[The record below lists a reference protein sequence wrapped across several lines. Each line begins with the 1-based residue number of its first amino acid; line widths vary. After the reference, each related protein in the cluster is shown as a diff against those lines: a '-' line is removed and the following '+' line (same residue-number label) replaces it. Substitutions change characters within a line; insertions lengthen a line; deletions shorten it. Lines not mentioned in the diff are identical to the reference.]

1 VGGLHAGAG
10 VKWDSSLRIRGL
22 TDSTPLALLCAN
34 FIQVTSITLDPF
46 PRLSNK
52 VPTSRLPMS
61 AFPAISTDAMAD
73 AFQVASAAF
82 GLSQILIQLGKEIY
96 DFFKEVPH
104 IHTRLQDLV
113 QRTEANYQDVL
124 CVNDVLEAWAKHHEI
139 PNEREKRLISNLVD
153 RTTECS
159 KSAALIQNEI
169 GNIKRAAA
177 GVHFWERPEFI
188 RTSIL
193 HLGLESNRTIPRF
206 ESAIG
211 EQKQAISTLLQCL
224 SMYEPLIFIMLLYHE
239 HDADITDRYAALGQP
254 SIGNGSDFLPKRAT
268 EEHIR
273 NQSEERVNTASSAHS
288 GEESIKEAVEAC
300 KKGDIDSLRST
311 LGGNVEA
318 GKCSDIKGGRTY
330 LHHVAQHLDG
340 PIAHR
345 FLECLVEEYR
355 TDVNAR
361 SKITGETPLHIAV
374 GQRKVELAKAL
385 ILRGANANVAT
396 NGGKTPL
403 SLAVANRVDTQLIEL
418 MVKKGATCD
427 VQAIHCR
434 AREKKVQVGQNGMSK
449 VSSSVSERPLRQRFR
464 LSSVSSR
471 RSN

>member
-1 VGGLHAGAG
+1 ML
-10 VKWDSSLRIRGL
+10 
-22 TDSTPLALLCAN
+22 
-34 FIQVTSITLDPF
+34 
-46 PRLSNK
+46 
-52 VPTSRLPMS
+52 
-61 AFPAISTDAMAD
+61 MAD

-82 GLSQILIQLGKEIY
+82 GLSQILIQLGREIY

-104 IHTRLQDLV
+104 IHTKLQDLV
-113 QRTEANYQDVL
+113 QRTNANYQNVL
-124 CVNDVLEAWAKHHEI
+124 CVKDVLDAWAEHHKI

-159 KSAALIQNEI
+159 KSAELIQNEI
-169 GNIKRAAA
+169 VNIKKAAVS
-177 GVHFWERPEFI
+177 VHFWERPEFI
-188 RTSIL
+188 KLSIL

-206 ESAIG
+206 EGAIG

-224 SMYEPLIFIMLLYHE
+224 SMYEPLIFIMLLYHQ
-239 HDADITDRYAALGQP
+239 HDTNITDRYAFLSQRP
-254 SIGNGSDFLPKRAT
+254 IDNRSDFLPERAT

-273 NQSEERVNTASSAHS
+273 NHFEERVNAASSTHS

-300 KKGDIDSLRST
+300 RKGDIDSLRSI

-340 PIAHR
+340 PIAHL

-355 TDVNAR
+355 IDVNAR

-374 GQRKVELAKAL
+374 GQRKVELAKKL
-385 ILRGANANVAT
+385 ILKGAKANVET

-418 MVKKGATCD
+418 MIKKGATCD

-434 AREKKVQVGQNGMSK
+434 AREKKVHEPMGQNSMSK
-449 VSSSVSERPLRQRFR
+449 VSRSVSERPLRQRLR
-464 LSSVSSR
+464 LSSVSSW

>member
-1 VGGLHAGAG
+1 MLM
-10 VKWDSSLRIRGL
+10 L
-22 TDSTPLALLCAN
+22 
-34 FIQVTSITLDPF
+34 
-46 PRLSNK
+46 
-52 VPTSRLPMS
+52 
-61 AFPAISTDAMAD
+61 MAD

-96 DFFKEVPH
+96 DFLKEVPH
-104 IHTRLQDLV
+104 IHTKLQDLV

-124 CVNDVLEAWAKHHEI
+124 CVKDLLEAWAEHHKI

-159 KSAALIQNEI
+159 KSATLIQNEI
-169 GNIKRAAA
+169 VNIKRDAAN
-177 GVHFWERPEFI
+177 VHFCARPKFI

-239 HDADITDRYAALGQP
+239 RDADITDRYATLGQHP
-254 SIGNGSDFLPKRAT
+254 IDNGSDFLPKRAT

-273 NQSEERVNTASSAHS
+273 NQFEERINTASSTHR

-300 KKGDIDSLRST
+300 RKGDIDSLRSI
-311 LGGNVEA
+311 LGRNVEA

-385 ILRGANANVAT
+385 ILRGANANVET

-418 MVKKGATCD
+418 MIKNGATCD

-434 AREKKVQVGQNGMSK
+434 AREKKVQELMGQNGMSK
-449 VSSSVSERPLRQRFR
+449 VSSSVSERPVRQRLR
-464 LSSVSSR
+464 LSSISSW

>member
-1 VGGLHAGAG
+1 ML
-10 VKWDSSLRIRGL
+10 
-22 TDSTPLALLCAN
+22 
-34 FIQVTSITLDPF
+34 
-46 PRLSNK
+46 
-52 VPTSRLPMS
+52 
-61 AFPAISTDAMAD
+61 MAD

-82 GLSQILIQLGKEIY
+82 GLSQILIQSGKEIC

-104 IHTRLQDLV
+104 IHTKLQDLV

-124 CVNDVLEAWAKHHEI
+124 CVKDVLEAWAEHHKI
-139 PNEREKRLISNLVD
+139 PNERETRLISNLVNF
-153 RTTECS
+153 TTECS

-169 GNIKRAAA
+169 VNIKRAAA
-177 GVHFWERPEFI
+177 DVHFLERPKFI
-188 RTSIL
+188 RKSIL
-193 HLGLESNRTIPRF
+193 HLGLKNNRTIPKF

-224 SMYEPLIFIMLLYHE
+224 SMYEPLIFIKVLYHE
-239 HDADITDRYAALGQP
+239 HDADITDRYATLGQRP
-254 SIGNGSDFLPKRAT
+254 IDNGSDFLPKRAT

-273 NQSEERVNTASSAHS
+273 NQFEERVNTASSTHS

-300 KKGDIDSLRST
+300 RKGDIDSLRSM

-340 PIAHR
+340 PIAYR

-385 ILRGANANVAT
+385 ILKGANANVEA

-418 MVKKGATCD
+418 MIKKGATCD
-427 VQAIHCR
+427 IQAIHCR
-434 AREKKVQVGQNGMSK
+434 AREKKIQELMGQNGMSK
-449 VSSSVSERPLRQRFR
+449 VLSSVSERPLRQRLR
-464 LSSVSSR
+464 LSSVSSW